1 MQMIN
6 NYDKVSKEIEIWT
19 KLNHPYIAKLFE
31 MIDDDSHDYLYLII
45 ELADLGQIA
54 TWDMKTLKY

>member
-1 MQMIN
+1 MIN